1 MPWGQ
6 YSYSTVGNP
15 ESSTGPLL
23 YMALEAKQDHRLPA
37 QLAARL
43 QQRIETHA
51 LRPGTRLPSIR
62 ICARESR
69 VSRSTVVEAY
79 DRLIAAGLIESRRG
93 SGFYVRL
100 RLNKLQRRMTP
111 HPMPTTPLDVSWLL
125 RAQRRQSPGSEQP
138 GAGLLPENWLDHDMV
153 AAAVR
158 SVGRSRGSWLLK
170 YGAVEGYLPLRETL
184 AMRLA
189 RIGIEV
195 PPDQILTTAGATQA
209 IDLVARR
216 FLAPG
221 DTVLVEDPAWFVM
234 FARFAAFGA
243 RIVGVPR
250 TADGPDIAA
259 LESVLSREK
268 PKLFILNSVA
278 HNPTG
283 SCINA
288 VTATRVLELA
298 ARHGFMI
305 VEDDIYGDL
314 QGRHS
319 TRLAS
324 LDDGRHVIYV
334 GGFSKTLAASLRV
347 GFVAAHPALIR
358 ELRDIKALT
367 GLSSAELS
375 ERVVSRI
382 IVERSYERML
392 ERLRSRLDECRA
404 RTAEALLKMAAK
416 LASAPSAGMYLW
428 ADFGRDTNELATA
441 GSREGV
447 LLAPGGLFSP
457 TQLPSTWMRVAAA
470 TCLNETAMKFL
481 ARAMNR

>member
-1 MPWGQ
+1 
-6 YSYSTVGNP
+6 
-15 ESSTGPLL
+15 
-23 YMALEAKQDHRLPA
+23 MALETKQDHRLPA
-37 QLAARL
+37 QLAARFA
-43 QQRIETHA
+43 QRIETHA

-62 ICARESR
+62 SCARESS

-79 DRLIAAGLIESRRG
+79 DRLIAAGLVESRRG

-100 RLNKLQRRMTP
+100 RHKNAPRRAAA
-111 HPMPTTPLDVSWLL
+111 HPLPGTVLDVSWLL

-138 GAGLLPENWLDHDMV
+138 GAGLLPENWLDHEMV

-158 SVGRSRGSWLLK
+158 GVGRSRGSWLLK
-170 YGAVEGYLPLRETL
+170 YGAVEGYLPLREAL
-184 AMRLA
+184 ATRLA
-189 RIGIEV
+189 HIGIGAPAE
-195 PPDQILTTAGATQA
+195 QILTTAGATEA

-221 DTVLVEDPAWFVM
+221 DTVFVEDPAWFVM

-250 TADGPDIAA
+250 GVDGPDLAA
-259 LESVLSREK
+259 LESLLGREK

-283 SCINA
+283 SCMSSLNA
-288 VTATRVLELA
+288 NRVLELA
-298 ARHGFMI
+298 ARHDFMI
-305 VEDDIYGDL
+305 LEDDIYGDL

-319 TRLAS
+319 PRLAS
-324 LDDGRHVIYV
+324 LDDGRRVIYV

-347 GFVAAHPALIR
+347 GFIAAQPALIR

-367 GLSSAELS
+367 GLASAELC
-375 ERVVSRI
+375 ERVVARI

-392 ERLRSRLDECRA
+392 ERVRTQLDECRA
-404 RTAEALLKMAAK
+404 RTAEALRQAGAK
-416 LASAPSAGMYLW
+416 IAGPPAAGMYLW
-428 ADFGRDTNELATA
+428 VDFGRDTNELAAA

-447 LLAPGGLFSP
+447 LLAPGSLFSP

-470 TCLNETAMKFL
+470 TCLNDRAMKFL
-481 ARAMNR
+481 VRALA

>member
-1 MPWGQ
+1 M
-6 YSYSTVGNP
+6 TF
-15 ESSTGPLL
+15 ES
-23 YMALEAKQDHRLPA
+23 KQDHRLPA

-43 QQRIETHA
+43 AQRIETHA
-51 LRPGTRLPSIR
+51 LRPGSRLPSIR
-62 ICARESR
+62 NCAQESR

-100 RLNKLQRRMTP
+100 RASKLAQRRSSAQPLPGTV
-111 HPMPTTPLDVSWLL
+111 LDVSWLL

-138 GAGLLPENWLDHDMV
+138 GAGLLPENWLDHEMV

-158 SVGRSRGSWLLK
+158 GVGRSRGSWILK
-170 YGAVEGYLPLRETL
+170 YGAVEGYLPLREAL
-184 AMRLA
+184 ATRLA
-189 RIGIEV
+189 HLGIVAPAERII
-195 PPDQILTTAGATQA
+195 TTAGATEA

-221 DTVLVEDPAWFVM
+221 DVVFVEDPAWFVM

-259 LESVLSREK
+259 LESLLTREK

-283 SCINA
+283 SCISAINA
-288 VTATRVLELA
+288 ARVLELA

-319 TRLAS
+319 SRLAS
-324 LDDGRHVIYV
+324 LDDGRRVIYV
-334 GGFSKTLAASLRV
+334 GGFSKTLAANLRV
-347 GFVAAHPALIR
+347 GFIAAHPALAG

-367 GLSSAELS
+367 GLASSELC
-375 ERVVSRI
+375 ERVVARI

-392 ERLRSRLDECRA
+392 ERVRVRLDECRA
-404 RTAEALLKMAAK
+404 RTAEALVRMGAAI
-416 LASAPSAGMYLW
+416 AGPPVGGMYVW
-428 ADFGRDTNELATA
+428 SDFGRDTNELATA

-447 LLAPGGLFSP
+447 LLAPGSLFSP

-470 TCLNETAMKFL
+470 TCLNEHAMKFL
-481 ARAMNR
+481 ARAMQR

>member
-1 MPWGQ
+1 
-6 YSYSTVGNP
+6 
-15 ESSTGPLL
+15 
-23 YMALEAKQDHRLPA
+23 MALESKAEHRLPA
-37 QLAARL
+37 QLAARFA
-43 QQRIETHA
+43 QRIETHA

-62 ICARESR
+62 NCARESR

-79 DRLIAAGLIESRRG
+79 DRLIAAGLVESRRG

-100 RLNKLQRRMTP
+100 RHKVQRRATAA
-111 HPMPTTPLDVSWLL
+111 HPLPGTVLDVSWLL

-138 GAGLLPENWLDHDMV
+138 GAGLLPENWLDHEMV

-170 YGAVEGYLPLRETL
+170 YGAIEGYLPLREAL
-184 AMRLA
+184 ATRLA
-189 RIGIEV
+189 HIGIIAPAE
-195 PPDQILTTAGATQA
+195 QILTTAGATEA
-209 IDLVARR
+209 IDMVARR

-221 DTVLVEDPAWFVM
+221 DTVFVEDPAWFVM

-250 TADGPDIAA
+250 GVDGPDLAA
-259 LESVLSREK
+259 LESLLARDK

-283 SCINA
+283 SCMSTLNA
-288 VTATRVLELA
+288 NRVLELA
-298 ARHGFMI
+298 ARHDFMI

-319 TRLAS
+319 PRLAS
-324 LDDGRHVIYV
+324 LDDGRRVIYV

-347 GFVAAHPALIR
+347 GFIAAQPALIR

-367 GLSSAELS
+367 GLSSAELC
-375 ERVVSRI
+375 ERVVARI
-382 IVERSYERML
+382 VLERSYERML
-392 ERLRSRLDECRA
+392 ERVRNQLDDCRQQ
-404 RTAEALLKMAAK
+404 TAEHLRRAGAK
-416 LASAPSAGMYLW
+416 IAGPPGAGMYLW

-447 LLAPGGLFSP
+447 LLAPGSLFSP

-470 TCLNETAMKFL
+470 TCLNEQAMKFL
-481 ARAMNR
+481 LRALQR

>member
-1 MPWGQ
+1 
-6 YSYSTVGNP
+6 
-15 ESSTGPLL
+15 
-23 YMALEAKQDHRLPA
+23 MALETKQDHRLPA

-100 RLNKLQRRMTP
+100 RASKAAARRVTS
-111 HPMPTTPLDVSWLL
+111 HPMPGTPLDVSWLL
-125 RAQRRQSPGSEQP
+125 LAQRRQSPGSEQP

-189 RIGIEV
+189 RIGVEV
-195 PPDQILTTAGATQA
+195 PPDQIITTAGATQA

-250 TADGPDIAA
+250 TSDGPDIAA
-259 LESVLSREK
+259 LESVLAREK

-283 SCINA
+283 SCISA
-288 VTATRVLELA
+288 ACAARVLELA

-334 GGFSKTLAASLRV
+334 GGFSKTLAATLRV

-367 GLSSAELS
+367 GLASAELC

-392 ERLRSRLDECRA
+392 ERLRGKLDECRA
-404 RTAEALLKMAAK
+404 RTAEAITRMGARIAAPP
-416 LASAPSAGMYLW
+416 AAGMYLW
-428 ADFGRDTNELATA
+428 ADFGRDTNELAAA

-447 LLAPGGLFSP
+447 LLAPGSLFSP

-470 TCLNETAMKFL
+470 TCLNDTAMKFL
-481 ARAMNR
+481 ARAMQR

>member
-1 MPWGQ
+1 
-6 YSYSTVGNP
+6 
-15 ESSTGPLL
+15 
-23 YMALEAKQDHRLPA
+23 MALEPKQDHRLPA
-37 QLAARL
+37 QLAARFA
-43 QQRIETHA
+43 QRIETHA

-62 ICARESR
+62 NCARESR

-79 DRLIAAGLIESRRG
+79 DRLIAAGLVESRRG

-100 RLNKLQRRMTP
+100 RANKIAQRRNAA
-111 HPMPTTPLDVSWLL
+111 HPLPGTVLDVSWLL

-138 GAGLLPENWLDHDMV
+138 GAGLLPENWLDHEMV

-170 YGAVEGYLPLRETL
+170 YGAVDGYLPLREAL
-184 AMRLA
+184 ATRLA
-189 RIGIEV
+189 HIGIGAPAE
-195 PPDQILTTAGATQA
+195 QILTTAGATEA
-209 IDLVARR
+209 IDMVARR

-221 DTVLVEDPAWFVM
+221 DTVFVEDPAWFVM

-250 TADGPDIAA
+250 GSDGPDIAA
-259 LESVLSREK
+259 LESLLSREK

-283 SCINA
+283 SCMSTLNA
-288 VTATRVLELA
+288 NRMLELA
-298 ARHGFMI
+298 TRHDFMI

-319 TRLAS
+319 PRLAS
-324 LDDGRHVIYV
+324 LDDGRRVIYV

-347 GFVAAHPALIR
+347 GFIAAQPALIR

-367 GLSSAELS
+367 GLASAELC
-375 ERVVSRI
+375 ERVVARI

-392 ERLRSRLDECRA
+392 ERVRNQLDDCRQQ
-404 RTAEALLKMAAK
+404 TAEHLRRAGAK
-416 LASAPSAGMYLW
+416 IAGPPGAGMYLW
-428 ADFGRDTNELATA
+428 VDFGRDTNELATT

-447 LLAPGGLFSP
+447 LLAPGSLFSP

-470 TCLNETAMKFL
+470 TCLNDQAMKFL
-481 ARAMNR
+481 VRALQR

>member
-1 MPWGQ
+1 M
-6 YSYSTVGNP
+6 S
-15 ESSTGPLL
+15 
-23 YMALEAKQDHRLPA
+23 LEAKQDHRLPA

-43 QQRIETHA
+43 AQRIETHA

-100 RLNKLQRRMTP
+100 RANKNAHRRAVS
-111 HPMPTTPLDVSWLL
+111 HPMPVTPLDVSWLL

-158 SVGRSRGSWLLK
+158 GVGRSRGSWLLK

-184 AMRLA
+184 ASRLA
-189 RIGIEV
+189 RIGIDA
-195 PPDQILTTAGATQA
+195 PADQILTTAGATQA

-243 RIVGVPR
+243 RIVAVPR
-250 TADGPDIAA
+250 TNEGPDIAA
-259 LESVLSREK
+259 LESVLSRER

-283 SCINA
+283 SCMSPANA
-288 VTATRVLELA
+288 ARVLELA
-298 ARHGFMI
+298 ARHNFMI
-305 VEDDIYGDL
+305 LEDDIYGDL

-324 LDDGRHVIYV
+324 LDDGRHVVYV

-347 GFVAAHPALIR
+347 GFVVAQPALIR

-367 GLSSAELS
+367 GLASAELC
-375 ERVVSRI
+375 ERVVARI

-392 ERLRSRLDECRA
+392 ERLRTRLDECRA
-404 RTAEALLKMAAK
+404 RTADALVRMGAK
-416 LASAPSAGMYLW
+416 LAGPPSAGMYLW
-428 ADFGRDTNELATA
+428 ADFGRDTNELAAA

-447 LLAPGGLFSP
+447 LLAPGSLFSP
-457 TQLPSTWMRVAAA
+457 TQLPTTWMRVAAA
-470 TCLNETAMKFL
+470 TCLNEAAMKFL
-481 ARAMNR
+481 ARAMQARPREAVTAS

>member
-1 MPWGQ
+1 M
-6 YSYSTVGNP
+6 S
-15 ESSTGPLL
+15 
-23 YMALEAKQDHRLPA
+23 LEPKQDHRLPA

-43 QQRIETHA
+43 AQRIETHA

-62 ICARESR
+62 NCAQESR

-100 RLNKLQRRMTP
+100 RSHKLPQRRATA
-111 HPMPTTPLDVSWLL
+111 HPMPSSALDVSWLL

-138 GAGLLPENWLDHDMV
+138 GAGLLPENWLDHDLV

-158 SVGRSRGSWLLK
+158 GVGRSRGSWLLK
-170 YGAVEGYLPLRETL
+170 YGSVEGYLPLREALTT
-184 AMRLA
+184 RLA
-189 RIGIEV
+189 HLGIEA
-195 PPDQILTTAGATQA
+195 PADQVVTTAGATEA

-221 DTVLVEDPAWFVM
+221 DTVFVEDPAWFVM

-243 RIVGVPR
+243 RVIGVPR
-250 TADGPDIAA
+250 TSEGPDIAA
-259 LESVLSREK
+259 LESLLAREK
-268 PKLFILNSVA
+268 PKLFIVNSVA

-283 SCINA
+283 SCTSAANA
-288 VTATRVLELA
+288 ARMLELA
-298 ARHGFMI
+298 TKHDFMI

-324 LDDGRHVIYV
+324 LDDGRRVIYV

-347 GFVAAHPALIR
+347 GFITAQPGLIR
-358 ELRDIKALT
+358 ELRDVKALT

-375 ERVVSRI
+375 ERVVARI
-382 IVERSYERML
+382 IVDRAYERML
-392 ERLRSRLDECRA
+392 ERVRTRLDECRA
-404 RTAEALLKMAAK
+404 RTLEALTRMGAK
-416 LASAPSAGMYLW
+416 VAGPPTAGMYLW
-428 ADFGRDTNELATA
+428 ADFGRDTNELTTA

-447 LLAPGGLFSP
+447 LLAPGSLFSP

-470 TCLNETAMKFL
+470 TCLNDTAMKFL
-481 ARAMNR
+481 ARAMQR